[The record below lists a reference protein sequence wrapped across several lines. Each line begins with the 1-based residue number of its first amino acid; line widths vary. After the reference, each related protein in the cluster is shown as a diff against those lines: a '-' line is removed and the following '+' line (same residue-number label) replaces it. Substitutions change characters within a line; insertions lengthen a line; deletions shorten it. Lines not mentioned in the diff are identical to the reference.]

1 MQGHKVNMMHKKSN
15 KKKKK
20 KREEKGVQ
28 KVKYQK
34 EQKKG
39 NGLKIK
45 SGLNRSNL
53 NRQIDRSVQI

>member
-1 MQGHKVNMMHKKSN
+1 MQGHKVNMMHKKVI
-15 KKKKK
+15 KKKN
-20 KREEKGVQ
+20 REEKGVQ